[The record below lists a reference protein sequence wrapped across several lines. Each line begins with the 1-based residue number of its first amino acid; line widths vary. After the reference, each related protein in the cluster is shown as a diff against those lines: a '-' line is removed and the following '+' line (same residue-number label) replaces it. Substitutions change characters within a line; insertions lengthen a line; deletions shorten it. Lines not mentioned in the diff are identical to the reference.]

1 VTLRELGAGNRLLR
15 RAGDF
20 LFHYRGL
27 AIPLLVAPLL
37 VIGEPASALRD
48 ASVAR
53 AFTIAGV
60 AVALLGQLLRF
71 FVVGFAYIKRGGK
84 NRRIYAD
91 DLVVEGVYAHV
102 RNPMYVGNFL
112 ILVGLTLVYG
122 APLGF
127 AVAIPAVA
135 FIYFAIVVSE
145 EAYLREKFGAAYDA
159 YARDVNR
166 FVPRLRGFRATLA
179 GSRYDW
185 RKALRKEY
193 GTPHGL
199 GWGIAALIVL
209 RTLRLDGFAGSE
221 HRLLLLLAIGIP
233 WTLLF
238 LALRRFKEAG
248 RFDSR
253 TADA

>member
-1 VTLRELGAGNRLLR
+1 MTLREIGSKSPALQ
-15 RAGDF
+15 RAGAF

-27 AIPLLVAPLL
+27 VIPALLATLLVF
-37 VIGEPASALRD
+37 GKPADALRD
-48 ASVAR
+48 ATVAR
-53 AFTIAGV
+53 AFTIAGI
-60 AVALLGQLLRF
+60 AVALLGQLLRL

-91 DLVVEGVYAHV
+91 DLVTEGVYAHV

-112 ILVGLTLVYG
+112 ILVGLSIVYG

-127 AVAIPAVA
+127 VVGVPALGFV
-135 FIYFAIVVSE
+135 YFAIVVSE

-159 YARDVNR
+159 YTRDVNR
-166 FVPRLRGFRATLA
+166 FVPRLRGFGATLE

-199 GWGIAALIVL
+199 GWGIVLLIVL
-209 RTLRLDGFAGSE
+209 RTIRLEGFAGNE
-221 HRLLLLLAIGIP
+221 RLLLLAASVLVP
-233 WTLLF
+233 WTLLY
-238 LALRRFKEAG
+238 LAVRRWKFSGGLA
-248 RFDSR
+248 SQ

>member
-1 VTLRELGAGNRLLR
+1 MLR

-37 VIGEPASALRD
+37 VLGEPAAALRD
-48 ASVAR
+48 APVAR
-53 AFTIAGV
+53 AFTIAGI

-91 DLVVEGVYAHV
+91 DLVTEGVYAHV

-122 APLGF
+122 SPLGF
-127 AVAIPAVA
+127 VAVPAVA
-135 FIYFAIVVSE
+135 FVYFAIVVSE

-166 FVPRLRGFRATLA
+166 FVPRLRGFRATLE

-209 RTLRLDGFAGSE
+209 RTLRLEGFTGNA
-221 HRLLLLLAIGIP
+221 RLVVLVLAMGIP

-238 LALRRFKEAG
+238 LALRRWKEAG

>member
-1 VTLRELGAGNRLLR
+1 MTLRELGSGNRLLR

-37 VIGEPASALRD
+37 VIGEPAPALRH

-53 AFTIAGV
+53 AFTIAGI

-122 APLGF
+122 SPLGLV
-127 AVAIPAVA
+127 AVPAVG
-135 FIYFAIVVSE
+135 FVYFAIVVSE
-145 EAYLREKFGAAYDA
+145 EAYLREKFGTAYDA

-166 FVPRLRGFRATLA
+166 FVPRLHGFRATLE

-221 HRLLLLLAIGIP
+221 HLLALVLAIGIP

>member
-1 VTLRELGAGNRLLR
+1 MTLRDLGSHSPFLR
-15 RAGDF
+15 RAGAF
-20 LFHYRGL
+20 FFHYRGIVIPVLL
-27 AIPLLVAPLL
+27 ATLLVLGRPAAALGRAP
-37 VIGEPASALRD
+37 VANAL
-48 ASVAR
+48 
-53 AFTIAGV
+53 TIAGL

-91 DLVVEGVYAHV
+91 DLVTEGVYAHV

-112 ILVGLTLVYG
+112 ILVGLTIVYG

-127 AVAIPAVA
+127 VVGIPALA
-135 FIYFAIVVSE
+135 FLYFAIVVSE

-166 FVPRLRGFRATLA
+166 FVPRLRGFRETLA

-199 GWGIAALIVL
+199 GWGIVL
-209 RTLRLDGFAGSE
+209 LLLFRTLRLEGFAGNE
-221 HRLLLLLAIGIP
+221 RLFLVAASVLIP
-233 WTLLF
+233 WTLLY
-238 LALRRFKEAG
+238 LALRRWKAAG
-248 RFDSR
+248 GLAS
-253 TADA
+253 TVADA

>member
-1 VTLRELGAGNRLLR
+1 VTLRDLGSGNPLLR

-20 LFHYRGL
+20 LFHYRGVV
-27 AIPLLVAPLL
+27 IPLLLAPLL
-37 VIGEPASALRD
+37 VFGAPAAALREVP
-48 ASVAR
+48 VAR
-53 AFTIAGV
+53 AFTIAGI
-60 AVALLGQLLRF
+60 AVALLGQLLRC

-112 ILVGLTLVYG
+112 ILVGLALVYG

-127 AVAIPAVA
+127 VAGIPAVA
-135 FIYFAIVVSE
+135 FVYFAIVVSE

-166 FVPRLRGFRATLA
+166 FVPRLRGLGTTLE
-179 GSRYDW
+179 GSHYDW

-199 GWGIAALIVL
+199 GWGIAALILL
-209 RTLRLDGFAGSE
+209 RTVRLEGFSGNA
-221 HRLLLLLAIGIP
+221 RLFVLVLSIGIP

-238 LALRRFKEAG
+238 LALRRWKEAG
-248 RFDSR
+248 GLDSR
-253 TADA
+253 TASA